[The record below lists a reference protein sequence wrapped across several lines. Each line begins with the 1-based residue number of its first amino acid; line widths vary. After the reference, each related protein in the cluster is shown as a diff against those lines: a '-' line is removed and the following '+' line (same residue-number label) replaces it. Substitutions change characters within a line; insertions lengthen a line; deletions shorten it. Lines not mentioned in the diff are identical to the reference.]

1 LATRIKVAGFGG
13 LFLCANQARIYC
25 VRCGHG
31 APGDASMSKTFLIA
45 ASLSFLAA
53 VLTAH
58 ATGGRASSP
67 GPLEAKAATP

>member
-1 LATRIKVAGFGG
+1 
-13 LFLCANQARIYC
+13 
-25 VRCGHG
+25 
-31 APGDASMSKTFLIA
+31 MSKTFLIA

-58 ATGGRASSP
+58 ATDDRASSP